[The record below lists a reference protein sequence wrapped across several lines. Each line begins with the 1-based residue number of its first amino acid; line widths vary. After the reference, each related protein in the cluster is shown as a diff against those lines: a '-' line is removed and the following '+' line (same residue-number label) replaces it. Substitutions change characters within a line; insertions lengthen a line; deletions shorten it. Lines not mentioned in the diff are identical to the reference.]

1 MISALL
7 FCFLLSWLAEE
18 AGLAAIVGAFAA
30 GLILEEVHFR
40 EFRERVSMHEL
51 IRPITTLFVPI
62 FFVLMGIRVRLE
74 MFASLQVLGLAAA
87 LTVAAIIGKQVCGLA
102 VREKGLDRIS
112 IGVGM
117 IPRGEVGLIFAGI
130 GKSLNVVDDAL
141 FSAIVIMVT
150 LTTFAAPPVLR
161 WSLGRWERKQ
171 KMADRIVDISSFQ
184 RLLESPTISS
194 LH

>member
-1 MISALL
+1 
-7 FCFLLSWLAEE
+7 
-18 AGLAAIVGAFAA
+18 VGAFAA

-40 EFRERVSMHEL
+40 DFRDRVAMHEL

-74 MFASLQVLGLAAA
+74 MFASIHVLGLAAA
-87 LTVAAIIGKQVCGLA
+87 MTVAAIIGKQVCGL
-102 VREKGLDRIS
+102 VIRDKGLDRVS

-161 WSLGRWERKQ
+161 WSLGRWEKKQ
-171 KMADRIVDISSFQ
+171 KKLVQDGI
-184 RLLESPTISS
+184 
-194 LH
+194 